1 MKVEM
6 PDVMGF
12 FRNIQAPLEFMCQD
26 VSQVF
31 PQIRMNCFQRNCLPS
46 ESLHADQRRIT
57 QQSSGR
63 GSGANEGQIYVHH
76 SGDLSCFAYGDG
88 CAATSKLSHNV
99 RLNRCAITSFSLWK
113 LELCKVCAALT
124 SLLSLTFNAATARL
138 LLHAAQITRKVSI
151 FMSRSWNY
159 VLYMDLDFQIV
170 TLSSIKWHKSTCV
183 NGFSVTDKLCVH
195 VWAAWQVQMST
206 LTFLSGS
213 GRWVGY

>member
-1 MKVEM
+1 M

-63 GSGANEGQIYVHH
+63 GSRANEGQIYVHH
-76 SGDLSCFAYGDG
+76 SRDLSCFAYGDG
-88 CAATSKLSHNV
+88 CDATSKLSHNV
-99 RLNRCAITSFSLWK
+99 WLNRCAITSFSLWK
-113 LELCKVCAALT
+113 LELCKVCTALT

-151 FMSRSWNY
+151 FMSHARGIMYCIWIWIFKLWHCQVLNGIKVHALMGSLSQINY
-159 VLYMDLDFQIV
+159 VFMY
-170 TLSSIKWHKSTCV
+170 
-183 NGFSVTDKLCVH
+183 GR
-195 VWAAWQVQMST
+195 
-206 LTFLSGS
+206 S
-213 GRWVGY
+213 GRYKCLH